1 LEHQQNHLVKKK
13 TGANKM
19 KLPITIEYNSG
30 EQATYIAQPPEWAK
44 WEKQTGNTIGQAQE
58 KMGISDLM
66 FLAYHAH
73 KREAGGKPV
82 KPYDAW
88 VETITDVVVG
98 DANPKATQ

>member
-1 LEHQQNHLVKKK
+1 
-13 TGANKM
+13 M

-44 WEKQTGNTIGQAQE
+44 WEQKTGNTIAQAQE

-73 KREAGGKPV
+73 KREAAGKPV
-82 KPYDAW
+82 KPIEAW
-88 VETITDVVVG
+88 TETISEVIVG
-98 DANPKATQ
+98 EANPKATQSEASAE

>member
-1 LEHQQNHLVKKK
+1 
-13 TGANKM
+13 M
-19 KLPITIEYNSG
+19 KLPITIEYSSG

-73 KREAGGKPV
+73 KREASGKPV

-98 DANPKATQ
+98 DASPKATQQEA

>member
-1 LEHQQNHLVKKK
+1 
-13 TGANKM
+13 M
-19 KLPITIEYNSG
+19 KLPITIEYSSG
-30 EQATYIAQPPEWAK
+30 EQATYIAQPPEWAR
-44 WEKQTGNTIGQAQE
+44 WEKQTGNTIGQAQD

-66 FLAYHAH
+66 FLAYYAH

-98 DANPKATQ
+98 DASPKATQQEA

>member
-1 LEHQQNHLVKKK
+1 
-13 TGANKM
+13 M
-19 KLPITIEYNSG
+19 KLPITIEYSSG
-30 EQATYIAQPPEWAK
+30 EQATYTAQPPEWAK
-44 WEKQTGNTIGQAQE
+44 WEKQTGNTIGQAQD

-88 VETITDVVVG
+88 METVTDVIVG
-98 DANPKATQ
+98 DANPKATQQEA

>member
-1 LEHQQNHLVKKK
+1 
-13 TGANKM
+13 M

-44 WEKQTGNTIGQAQE
+44 WEKMSGHTISQVQE
-58 KMGISDLM
+58 KIGISDLL

-82 KPYDAW
+82 KPF
-88 VETITDVVVG
+88 ETWCETVTDVIVG
-98 DANPKATQ
+98 DANPKATQQEA